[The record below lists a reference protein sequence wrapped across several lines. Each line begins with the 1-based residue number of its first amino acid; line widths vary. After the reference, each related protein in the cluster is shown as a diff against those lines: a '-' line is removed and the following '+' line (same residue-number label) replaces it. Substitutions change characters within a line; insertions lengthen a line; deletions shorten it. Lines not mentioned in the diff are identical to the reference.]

1 MVITITKMT
10 TMVAN
15 NNDGD
20 NDGDDSESAYHD
32 GDYDADYND
41 GSYDGD
47 DLGAQRSPYRFSVCS
62 GHPTA
67 FLFAAV
73 TQPLGEVRIVS
84 EVHLC
89 ASTSDE
95 AGFAA
100 KCYYKILIVRDCS
113 LPMEKRTG

>member
-20 NDGDDSESAYHD
+20 NDGDDSERAYHD
-32 GDYDADYND
+32 GDYDADYDD

-62 GHPTA
+62 GHP
-67 FLFAAV
+67 AACILLLAAILARTLSGV
-73 TQPLGEVRIVS
+73 STQAP
-84 EVHLC
+84 
-89 ASTSDE
+89 TSWRK
-95 AGFAA
+95 G
-100 KCYYKILIVRDCS
+100 I
-113 LPMEKRTG
+113 EKFVVCI